1 MPPSWSSA
9 PLTLDRILAA
19 VPPDLSWEKLRTY
32 HRIAFNVDNITQL
45 LQHSPGLGCPSPTTE
60 RHIPGP
66 NCPTPDVP
74 LPRAAIL
81 PLIEQTLDLCRIW
94 RAQNLEAIDMIDEIE
109 ESMTKLGEYAGDNMV
124 ALELSLLKAT
134 EQYVTARSLD
144 KAQDAEGH
152 QGLRSSASH
161 HSMPSPPSTP
171 PVTIAQKELIQKRL
185 SRMWTPDINISI
197 PSTSFRNSTL
207 RGMEKSELKQRLE
220 EDMLTQG
227 INAPIQDSSF
237 RGQWAFVY
245 VRFFELEDAAMVR
258 VLWKPSLFGN
268 GAFIKTTRS
277 AGIPPFLSPTEEAK
291 GATTELSKAA
301 GASKKKTR
309 EVTVVIPNNQAA
321 KSRLANIEGPK
332 LKTLIEG
339 DLKDQGI
346 EVSIAKCKKSPA
358 CTHIRV
364 WTTTVE
370 EVPLLLGWKPNL
382 PQYLGKGSG
391 VWVRT

>member
-1 MPPSWSSA
+1 
-9 PLTLDRILAA
+9 
-19 VPPDLSWEKLRTY
+19 
-32 HRIAFNVDNITQL
+32 
-45 LQHSPGLGCPSPTTE
+45 
-60 RHIPGP
+60 
-66 NCPTPDVP
+66 
-74 LPRAAIL
+74 
-81 PLIEQTLDLCRIW
+81 
-94 RAQNLEAIDMIDEIE
+94 MIDEIE
-109 ESMTKLGEYAGDNMV
+109 ESMTKLCEYAGDNMV

-134 EQYVTARSLD
+134 EQYVIARSSD
-144 KAQDAEGH
+144 KAQDAEANH
-152 QGLRSSASH
+152 GLQSSASH

-171 PVTIAQKELIQKRL
+171 PVTTAQEELIQKRL

-207 RGMEKSELKQRLE
+207 RGIEKSELKQRLE

-227 INAPIQDSSF
+227 INAPIQDSPF
-237 RGQWAFVY
+237 RGRWAFVY

-268 GAFIKTTRS
+268 GAFIKMTRS

-291 GATTELSKAA
+291 GATTKLSKAV

-321 KSRLANIEGPK
+321 KSRLAKIDGPK
-332 LKTLIEG
+332 LKTLIED

-346 EVSIAKCKKSPA
+346 EVSIEKCKKSPA
-358 CTHIRV
+358 CTTIRV
-364 WTTTVE
+364 WSTTVE
-370 EVPLLLGWKPNL
+370 ELPLLLGWKPNL